1 MSFHL
6 SSVKTSCLSY
16 DKHSTRQGKPIKKIR
31 LNWLLNASVMNRR
44 LFLCQ
49 LAFWLACCDCYCST
63 ERDFPFSSAISRNL
77 LESHDRQKG
86 DENDVPS
93 EQRTIFLT

>member
-1 MSFHL
+1 M
-6 SSVKTSCLSY
+6 TSTPP
-16 DKHSTRQGKPIKKIR
+16 DKENLLKKYA
-31 LNWLLNASVMNRR
+31 L
-44 LFLCQ
+44 
-49 LAFWLACCDCYCST
+49 WLACCDCYCST
-63 ERDFPFSSAISRNL
+63 ERDFPFLSAISRNL

>member
-31 LNWLLNASVMNRR
+31 LTWLLNASVMNRR

-49 LAFWLACCDCYCST
+49 LAFWKPVAT
-63 ERDFPFSSAISRNL
+63 VIV
-77 LESHDRQKG
+77 RQKG
-86 DENDVPS
+86 TFPS
-93 EQRTIFLT
+93 QVQFLEIY

>member
-1 MSFHL
+1 M
-6 SSVKTSCLSY
+6 TSTPP
-16 DKHSTRQGKPIKKIR
+16 DKESLLKKYA
-31 LNWLLNASVMNRR
+31 L
-44 LFLCQ
+44 
-49 LAFWLACCDCYCST
+49 WLACCDCCCST
-63 ERDFPFSSAISRNL
+63 ERDFPFLSAISRNL

>member
-31 LNWLLNASVMNRR
+31 LTWLLNALVMNRR

-49 LAFWLACCDCYCST
+49 LAFVVSLLRLLLAVDV
-63 ERDFPFSSAISRNL
+63 L
-77 LESHDRQKG
+77 LQ
-86 DENDVPS
+86 
-93 EQRTIFLT
+93 FLEIY